1 MSYPG
6 PHTSTIRLVC
16 QQRFP
21 QGGRCSHCSAGG
33 SRTVRAVA
41 EATAPRGQA
50 TKAGVPVAPKG
61 VPWVVDSLP
70 QRPCDW
76 FWQRSSKRGREGGF
90 MRTPAWYASTLTCRT
105 DQMSSG
111 LVDVR
116 QVGHDSPG
124 PVTAKHRDSFSNH
137 HAGGITMAP
146 DCTSRSQPL
155 KKVWSGRG
163 GLLKCHIDDT
173 ALVSVP
179 WHCRQP
185 RKRTRNKSLSQALSA
200 RRRCRQSE
208 ATWGRSLAP
217 VVGCVLAMQ
226 ACCLVVVGS
235 LTDAAARCSRHSH
248 RSSCLVE
255 LAQQPYP
262 RNHPWVRNCGVAA
275 TPCRQLTLVPFVR
288 TAS

>member
-16 QQRFP
+16 PQRFP

-61 VPWVVDSLP
+61 VPWVVYSLP

-76 FWQRSSKRGREGGF
+76 VWQRSSKRGRKGGS

-173 ALVSVP
+173 ALVFAVP

-185 RKRTRNKSLSQALSA
+185 R
-200 RRRCRQSE
+200 
-208 ATWGRSLAP
+208 
-217 VVGCVLAMQ
+217 
-226 ACCLVVVGS
+226 
-235 LTDAAARCSRHSH
+235 
-248 RSSCLVE
+248 
-255 LAQQPYP
+255 
-262 RNHPWVRNCGVAA
+262 
-275 TPCRQLTLVPFVR
+275 
-288 TAS
+288 